1 MTYGSIGSISSGTL
15 LPADLIPVF
24 ADELKDLAKA
34 SKSDAYRDLLA
45 RADAWIEVDDNM
57 EPGEI
62 PDSDEHDDIGPEL
75 VIELM
80 DALGEFAPPYFYFG
94 THPGD
99 GADFGFWLYEDFQQD
114 FDGLTVSDTSEV
126 PDDYEGEVLHVN
138 DHGNCTLFAA
148 RNGELKEIWAVV

>member
-15 LPADLIPVF
+15 LPADLIRVF

-34 SKSDAYRDLLA
+34 SKSDAYKDLLA
-45 RADAWIEVDDNM
+45 EAEAWVEADDSMD
-57 EPGEI
+57 PGEV
-62 PDSDEHDDIGPEL
+62 PDGDEHDDCGPGLVDEL
-75 VIELM
+75 I

-94 THPGD
+94 AHPGD
-99 GADFGFWLYEDFQQD
+99 GADYGFWLHDDFQQD
-114 FDGLTVSDTSEV
+114 FDGLTVDDISEV

-138 DHGNCTLFAA
+138 DHGNCTLYSA